1 MKYKS
6 RKLSEIREIKEKLE
20 NLCSRVDNLENL
32 SSTNHNNNSELEVVT
47 TEQPN
52 DVGKK
57 QEQQVY
63 TFLVQN
69 NEKKIKLKTKNLSC
83 QII

>member
-1 MKYKS
+1 VKFKS

-20 NLCSRVDNLENL
+20 NLCSRVDNLGNL

-52 DVGKK
+52 DVGKT